1 MSDIHNKQQT
11 LTVIKYIVVGLV
23 PTELGEKDGRNAAAA
38 VTGLVNGMQ
47 FILTFNHEFFVFY
60 DISLNTYSLSRCTRE
75 RRILNRR
82 KILCRVWKL
91 RQCSPRTYHR
101 ISSSSHRLVRH
112 IVFYDCAFHTRK
124 FCTHT
129 CYSCREAR
137 SRRPKID

>member
-1 MSDIHNKQQT
+1 MNDIHNKQQT

-75 RRILNRR
+75 RRILNVR
-82 KILCRVWKL
+82 KILCRVGSL
-91 RQCSPRTYHR
+91 GSVVQGPIIGFLVH
-101 ISSSSHRLVRH
+101 HNRLVRH
-112 IVFYDCAFHTRK
+112 VVFYDCAFHIRK

-137 SRRPKID
+137 SRRPKTD